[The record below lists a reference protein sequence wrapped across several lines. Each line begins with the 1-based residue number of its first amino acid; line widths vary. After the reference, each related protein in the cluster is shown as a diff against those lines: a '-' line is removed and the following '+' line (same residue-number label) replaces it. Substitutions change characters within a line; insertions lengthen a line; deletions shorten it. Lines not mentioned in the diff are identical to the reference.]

1 MGCTVSHPTHPTSNI
16 GDAAPLASAPSSSTS
31 SLPSNL
37 ALHTSVL
44 SPLTAASIKAEGEDR
59 RSSISRPQPR
69 GSSPLLGATRTA
81 TVHPSTVTLLP
92 PSPSPTA
99 PSRSSTSSLSSP
111 SAPPPPPAIR
121 YQHTPSIL
129 GKGHF
134 ARVTLAVD
142 THTGAEVA
150 IKIIDKKEMT
160 KNRSIVESELS
171 ILKRM
176 GRHRHIVSLLD
187 FYEDD
192 KKFYIVME
200 LCSGGDLF
208 SRIVEQGKY
217 SEAQAVR
224 CCRQIAE
231 ALVYIHSC
239 GITHRD
245 LKPENIL
252 LLDSAV
258 DADLKIAGQ
267 HSTPSSALRL
277 THFHTS
283 SIFSHHRPFHPLPL
297 VCISH
302 DWPLTHLR
310 FPLCPAVLSDFG
322 LSKILPNVDDVMRTV
337 CGTWAYCAPE
347 VISHRSYTSK
357 VDNWTLGVLM
367 YILLCGYH
375 PFDCYGDLPEPDLL
389 DKIMRVD
396 YEFED
401 PVWDDVSKHA
411 KSLIKQLL
419 VYAPDERLSLSEF
432 LNSPWIQSGGS
443 THDLTIV
450 RDRLSKFTNRTF
462 RALVTAKVAIKKFRQ
477 SISRSPR
484 TPSGTRGGGGM
495 LGVGGKVGG
504 GEEGEEGECG
514 EGVRGEGSLSGLPF
528 LQRLDKKDVRGSGS
542 LLQPSVISVSGGAEK
557 SATVKE
563 KGGLGRGTRISE
575 EDQPEVYHSE
585 EEEDVDAV

>member
-1 MGCTVSHPTHPTSNI
+1 M
-16 GDAAPLASAPSSSTS
+16 
-31 SLPSNL
+31 
-37 ALHTSVL
+37 
-44 SPLTAASIKAEGEDR
+44 
-59 RSSISRPQPR
+59 
-69 GSSPLLGATRTA
+69 
-81 TVHPSTVTLLP
+81 
-92 PSPSPTA
+92 
-99 PSRSSTSSLSSP
+99 
-111 SAPPPPPAIR
+111 
-121 YQHTPSIL
+121 
-129 GKGHF
+129 
-134 ARVTLAVD
+134 
-142 THTGAEVA
+142 
-150 IKIIDKKEMT
+150 IDKKEMT
-160 KNRSIVESELS
+160 KNRAIVESELN

-231 ALVYIHSC
+231 ALLYIHSC

-258 DADLKIAGQ
+258 DADLKIAGR
-267 HSTPSSALRL
+267 TTL
-277 THFHTS
+277 T
-283 SIFSHHRPFHPLPL
+283 SHHYHLPITSHLTPATSLLHPT
-297 VCISH
+297 VCT
-302 DWPLTHLR
+302 PTH
-310 FPLCPAVLSDFG
+310 PPVHLCPCLPFVSSDFG

-347 VISHRSYTSK
+347 VISHHSYTSK

-375 PFDCYGDLPEPDLL
+375 PFDCYGDLPEPELL
-389 DKIMRVD
+389 EKIMRVD

-401 PVWDDVSKHA
+401 PVWEEVSGDA
-411 KSLIKQLL
+411 KSLIRRLL
-419 VYAPDERLSLSEF
+419 VFTPDERMSLHEF
-432 LNSPWIQSGGS
+432 IASPWIQSGGS
-443 THDLTIV
+443 SQDLTIV
-450 RDRLSKFTNRTF
+450 RDRLSKFTQRTF

-484 TPSGTRGGGGM
+484 TPSATVVSGGLVGAGRVT
-495 LGVGGKVGG
+495 LGD
-504 GEEGEEGECG
+504 EGEEGEGG

-528 LQRLDKKDVRGSGS
+528 LQRLDKRDVRGSGS
-542 LLQPSVISVSGGAEK
+542 AAQSSVISLSEEADKVIA
-557 SATVKE
+557 VKE

-575 EDQPEVYHSE
+575 EDQPEVSGSE
-585 EEEDVDAV
+585 EDDDVDTL